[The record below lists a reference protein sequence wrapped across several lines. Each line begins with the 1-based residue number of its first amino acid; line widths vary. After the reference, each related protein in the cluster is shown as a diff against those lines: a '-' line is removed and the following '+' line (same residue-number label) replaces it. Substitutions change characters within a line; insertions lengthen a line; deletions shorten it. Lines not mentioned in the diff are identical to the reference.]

1 MLGVIEIFA
10 AAEHVD
16 CFVLAR
22 PRGLLQSLVLLIIR
36 DEICI
41 SEKVTILGVG
51 GLGSHGVGP
60 GGLDLTL
67 IEAVSWG
74 CLL

>member
-10 AAEHVD
+10 AAKHID
-16 CFVLAR
+16 GFVFTR
-22 PRGLLQSLVLLIIR
+22 PRDVLQSLVLLIIR

-41 SEKVTILGVG
+41 SEKITILGVSC
-51 GLGSHGVGP
+51 LGPHRVGP
-60 GGLDLTL
+60 RSFDLTL